1 MKTWALV
8 LAGALVAASAPAH
21 AEETCDLDLGELIST
36 AVHIRS
42 AEIGMARA
50 PLQSPA
56 SSEVA
61 ASANS
66 ATDDPTPD
74 ASFPALIAM
83 HLGVPTSTSDTG
95 AITFNLTPFAI
106 VAARNPDVIDD
117 QTQYAKYEKMR
128 KIGLALTLGGT
139 GEAFDRDGD
148 GVVDD
153 ALQAEDLS
161 DIVSAELRYQFH
173 GTRDRRDRDS
183 RDKYFRGTDADFVR
197 AAGALGVVS
206 AKVAT
211 FVTSNIPP
219 QSNSLWCMADAETL
233 AATKAEVIDP
243 SVPDIVHFLAVR
255 EDLLEEIDS
264 SPIWTAVAGVTRRK
278 DDFGPD
284 LWWAGV
290 RSAGGMGPDMGWSFT
305 LDYGVTESLAG
316 GDDAKRV
323 KAGLE
328 WAMLLA
334 KRWVGKDGVRAS
346 LSGSY
351 EKWQDVPG
359 ATDDTIGKL
368 NFKLN
373 FPLTDTINVP
383 LSITWAN
390 KKALL
395 QDESEMLGYIGFTF
409 DFDGALRKALLPPQ

>member
-1 MKTWALV
+1 VKTRASA
-8 LAGALVAASAPAH
+8 LAGILLSVSGLVSAQ
-21 AEETCDLDLGELIST
+21 ETCDLTPLEVAAEAVRLRSVDLGLYTE
-36 AVHIRS
+36 
-42 AEIGMARA
+42 

-61 ASANS
+61 APAET
-66 ATDDPTPD
+66 ATDDPVPD

-83 HLGVPTSTSDTG
+83 HLGVPTSASDTG
-95 AITFNLTPFAI
+95 AMTFNLTPFAI
-106 VAARNPDVIDD
+106 VAARDPDVIDD
-117 QTQYAKYEKMR
+117 QAKYARYENLR
-128 KIGLALTLGGT
+128 KFGLALTLGGT

-153 ALQAEDLS
+153 ALEAQDLS
-161 DIVSAELRYQFH
+161 DIVSAELRYRFR
-173 GTRDRRDRDS
+173 GTRDRRDPGNTAL
-183 RDKYFRGTDADFVR
+183 YFKETSDAFTAAASAFAEIGRKLVPVVQGTIAAQASGLYCPSDAK
-197 AAGALGVVS
+197 A
-206 AKVAT
+206 
-211 FVTSNIPP
+211 
-219 QSNSLWCMADAETL
+219 L
-233 AATKAEVIDP
+233 AAAQGEVIDRHAA
-243 SVPDIVHFLAVR
+243 SVADFINKRHDV
-255 EDLLEEIDS
+255 LEEIDS
-264 SPIWTAVAGVTRRK
+264 SPIWTLVAGVTQRK

-351 EKWQDVPG
+351 ERWQDVPG

-395 QDESEMLGYIGFTF
+395 QDESELRGYIGFTF